1 MLLFLSPYLIIE
13 SVRWVPL
20 PRLVRRHIKYLQ
32 RPFSAFRKK
41 SEPITMIPL
50 SAEFQKSK
58 SQKLCTKN
66 NIGLERSSSKSK
78 EMTRWIKN
86 HGVVS
91 I

>member
-1 MLLFLSPYLIIE
+1 MNYLE
-13 SVRWVPL
+13 RA
-20 PRLVRRHIKYLQ
+20 
-32 RPFSAFRKK
+32 FSAFRKKK

-50 SAEFQKSK
+50 SAVPKSK

-66 NIGLERSSSKSK
+66 NIGLERSSSRSK
-78 EMTRWIKN
+78 EMTRWIKT